1 MRPPGSASAWA
12 SRAAAA
18 LAAAGLVVLGCG
30 GDDPCDSVAGPAIVA
45 SVDLTP
51 SDPSVA
57 VGESL
62 QLEAIPRN
70 SCGGVVDDAAVSFS
84 TSDAGVAS
92 VTPAGSVTG
101 MAVGDA
107 VITAFSE
114 GKSAHVTVMV
124 QPAAV
129 ADVVVVPSEAAI
141 GVGQKLTLTAT
152 AYDEDG
158 NVLEGR
164 PATWSSD
171 EPTVAS
177 VSIAG
182 VVEGEQVGGPVR
194 ITATIEGVEGAGSV
208 TVLPGP
214 APTLMFIDQ
223 PPDGQAGEPLD
234 PPVRVAV
241 TDENGDVITDDD
253 GGPITIGLAAN
264 PGGATLS
271 GTESVTPVDGIATFS
286 NLILD
291 KVGTGYTLVA
301 FRADATPS
309 NSNPFDITAGAAARV
324 VFTVHPGNG
333 TAGAPLR
340 PVPTVAVQDA
350 LGNVVTGPERTVTVR
365 LADNPTD
372 AELDGTRTVTTV
384 NGIARFDD
392 LTVNEVGSGY
402 TLGASSS
409 GLDGDE
415 SSSFSIAPGPPA
427 ALDFGQQP
435 TTTPAGEIIDPPV
448 TVRVLDAAGNLVETA
463 TIAVTVS
470 LAANPQAATLGGT
483 TTRNAVDGIATF
495 DDLTV
500 DKFGIYA
507 LRASASGLEA
517 DQSNPFGIGAG
528 LATRL
533 GFRTQPPDGTA
544 GTPLSPAVEVVILD
558 ALGNVVDAERTISV
572 ELVGGPSG
580 AVLGGN
586 TSTTSE
592 AGVARFT
599 TLEIEKAGT
608 GYQLRAE
615 ADGLTSATSDGFSI
629 AAGPLAELIFATQ
642 PTNGTAGTTLSAVS
656 LALTDAFGNP
666 VTDAAGPV
674 TIELSQNPT
683 DAELQG
689 TLSVAATAGVATF
702 NTLRIDVAST
712 GYRLR
717 ADADGVSD
725 VESNSFAIAAG
736 TATGLR
742 FLVQPNNEDEDENI
756 QPAPQVAIVDAFGN
770 IVPIDGT
777 IITLSIGSNP
787 GGADPD
793 LHGDRTR
800 STDNGISTFSSLR
813 VDEPGT
819 GYTLIASAPGLGSVE
834 TDPFNVSD

>member
-1 MRPPGSASAWA
+1 MRPRGSASAWA

-18 LAAAGLVVLGCG
+18 LAAALLVVLGCG
-30 GDDPCDSVAGPAIVA
+30 GDDPCDSVAGPAVVA
-45 SVDLTP
+45 SVALTP

-62 QLEAIPRN
+62 LLEAVPLN
-70 SCGGVVDDAAVSFS
+70 SCGGEVDDASVSWS

-114 GKSAHVTVMV
+114 GKSANVTVTV

-129 ADVVVVPSEAAI
+129 ADVIVVPGEGAI
-141 GVGQKLTLTAT
+141 GVGQQLTLMAT

-164 PATWSSD
+164 PATWSSG
-171 EPTVAS
+171 EPTIAS
-177 VSIAG
+177 VSSAG
-182 VVEGEQVGGPVR
+182 VVKGEQVGGPVR
-194 ITATIEGVEGAGSV
+194 ITATIEGVEGAASV
-208 TVLPGP
+208 TVLPEP
-214 APTLMFIDQ
+214 APTLTFIDQ

-241 TDENGDVITDDD
+241 TDQNGDIITDDD

-271 GTESVTPVDGIATFS
+271 GTESVTPVDGVATFS
-286 NLILD
+286 NLIFD

-301 FRADATPS
+301 FRADATPT
-309 NSNPFDITAGAAARV
+309 NSGPFDITAGEAVRL
-324 VFTVHPGNG
+324 VFTVHPDNG
-333 TAGAPLR
+333 TSGAPLR
-340 PVPTVAVQDA
+340 PVPTVAVRDA
-350 LGNVVTGPERTVTVR
+350 LGNVVSSPERTVTVR
-365 LADNPTD
+365 LSDNPTD
-372 AELDGTRTVTTV
+372 AELGGTRSVTTV

-392 LTVNEVGSGY
+392 LTVDLAGSGY
-402 TLGASSS
+402 ALGASST
-409 GLDGDE
+409 GLDSDE
-415 SSSFSIAPGPPA
+415 SGSFSIAPGAPA
-427 ALDFGQQP
+427 ALDFVQQP

-448 TVRVLDAAGNLVETA
+448 TVRVTDAAGNRVEAATTA
-463 TIAVTVS
+463 ITLS

-500 DKFGIYA
+500 NKLGIYA
-507 LRASASGLEA
+507 LRATASGLEE
-517 DQSNPFGIGAG
+517 DQSNPFGITGG

-533 GFRTQPPDGTA
+533 GFRTQPPNGTA
-544 GTPLSPAVEVVILD
+544 GAPLSPAVEVVILD
-558 ALGNVVDAERTISV
+558 ALGNVVDADRTISV
-572 ELVGGPSG
+572 ELAAGPGG

-586 TSTTSE
+586 TSVSSV

-599 TLEIEKAGT
+599 SLEIEKAGT

-615 ADGLTSATSDGFSI
+615 ADELTSETSDGFAI
-629 AAGPLAELIFATQ
+629 AAGPLADLTFATQ

-656 LALTDAFGNP
+656 VALTDEFGNP

-683 DAELQG
+683 NAELQG
-689 TLSVAATAGVATF
+689 TLSVAPTAGVATF
-702 NTLRIDVAST
+702 SNLRIDVAST
-712 GYRLR
+712 GYQLG
-717 ADADGVSD
+717 ADAPGVSNA
-725 VESNSFAIAAG
+725 VSNTFAIAAG

-742 FLVQPNNEDEDENI
+742 FLIQPNNEDEDENI
-756 QPAPQVAIVDAFGN
+756 QPAPRVGIVDAFGN

-787 GGADPD
+787 GGADPG

-800 STDNGISTFSSLR
+800 PTDNGIANFSSLR

-819 GYTLIASAPGLGSVE
+819 GYTLVASAPGLGSAE
-834 TDPFNVSD
+834 TDPFNVST